1 MVVPTLSKFLR
12 AVVKSVVSVQVE
24 PLKLS
29 TRAWSPPGEYP
40 PTAKHAVVDPS
51 PAKYPLAVFKSPD
64 SVHADPFHNSVKPDA
79 GCAPKYIPAVVVPPS
94 SELSLP

>member
-1 MVVPTLSKFLR
+1 MF
-12 AVVKSVVSVQVE
+12 KSVVSVQVE

-51 PAKYPLAVFKSPD
+51 PAKYPLAVLKL
-64 SVHADPFHNSVKPDA
+64 H
-79 GCAPKYIPAVVVPPS
+79 PAVQLVPS
-94 SELSLP
+94 